1 MEQMD
6 MMEDEEGQGA
16 GAGAVEEGRGG
27 GGGGGGG
34 MRRKQRG
41 WYGCCSDKMW
51 QRIKPLRWLLIVLVF
66 ALLLLIIART
76 LPPSLSPYSS
86 LSLSLTSLSLS
97 LFHL

>member
-1 MEQMD
+1 

-27 GGGGGGG
+27 GGG

-41 WYGCCSDKMW
+41 WCGCCSDKMW